1 MKITTKKKLVVIR
14 IFTILAIIMMF
25 FTNIN
30 AVFATEGATTGIDTA
45 EVRQATDNI
54 KRVITSIAMPLGG
67 VLIFASIVIAA
78 IKMIANANNPQKRAE
93 SIGSL
98 AWICGGGI
106 ILGLSLIIAGIIIN
120 IATNNTRKFTIREV
134 CYASF

>member
-1 MKITTKKKLVVIR
+1 MVFLNLFGAPEEK
-14 IFTILAIIMMF
+14 AF
-25 FTNIN
+25 FTCLNHCEVVV
-30 AVFATEGATTGIDTA
+30 AVTA
-45 EVRQATDNI
+45 GNRI
-54 KRVITSIAMPLGG
+54 IANGLQCLYGG

-120 IATNNTRKFTIREV
+120 IATNNTGSLIN
-134 CYASF
+134 